1 MKKVFAS
8 YYRPTEKEFSVLWEK
23 CLFVLD
29 ANVLLNLY
37 RYTSSTNQELINIL
51 TQISTRLWMPYQ
63 AALEYQ
69 ERRLEVIAEQ
79 VEAYDS
85 IQKLVDGSQN
95 DLESKLKSYTRHPFV
110 NIDGLISELNGVFA
124 KFKIDVGKHKQKHP
138 DLLNT
143 DHLRE
148 TVTKLLDGKVG
159 QSYPV
164 ERLEEIKKTAKIRY
178 ENEMPPGFKDTK
190 KGEPRQ
196 YNDLVIWF
204 QVIDKAKE
212 VKKPIIF
219 ITDDRKEDWWLKFK
233 GKTIGP
239 RPELIAEMTSEAD
252 VSFYMYQPDQFMKY
266 ARKHLKRQ
274 VKEDAIKEVQD
285 VRRRSQTI
293 LGQMYDSYQRTQ
305 EVLRQLQAQNAAA
318 HATTPPGLL
327 TAALQQ
333 SELAQQ
339 ALTSP
344 AMLAALRQSE
354 LTQQALASPAML
366 AALRQSE
373 FTQQALTSS
382 AMLAAFRQMALQS
395 TGSPIP
401 DADVLKTSGT
411 TAESEKEPKS
421 ESEEEDTG

>member
-1 MKKVFAS
+1 VKKVFAS
-8 YYRPTEKEFSVLWEK
+8 YYRPTEKEFSALWEK

-37 RYTSSTNQELINIL
+37 RYTPSTNQELIDIL
-51 TQISTRLWMPYQ
+51 TQISSRLWMPYQ

-69 ERRLEVIAEQ
+69 ERRLDVIAEQ

-85 IQKLVDGSQN
+85 IQKLVDGSRVE
-95 DLESKLKSYTRHPFV
+95 LEGQLKSYARHPFV
-110 NIDGLISELNGVFA
+110 NIDGLISELNKVFA
-124 KFKIDVGKHKQKHP
+124 KFKIDLDKHKQKHP

-143 DHLRE
+143 DHLRDA
-148 TVTKLLDGKVG
+148 VTKLLDGKVG
-159 QSYPV
+159 PSYSV
-164 ERLEEIKKTAKIRY
+164 ERLEEIKKTAKTRY
-178 ENEMPPGFKDTK
+178 ENEKPPGFKDNK

-204 QVIDKAKE
+204 QIIDKAKE

-239 RPELIAEMTSEAD
+239 RPELMTEMTSEAS

-285 VRRRSQTI
+285 VGRRSQTI

-305 EVLRQLQAQNAAA
+305 EAFRQQIQAQNAAA
-318 HATTPPGLL
+318 HATTAPGLL
-327 TAALQQ
+327 TAALRQ

-354 LTQQALASPAML
+354 LA
-366 AALRQSE
+366 
-373 FTQQALTSS
+373 QQALTSP

-395 TGSPIP
+395 VAPPIP
-401 DADVLKTSGT
+401 DMDVFKSSGT
-411 TAESEKEPKS
+411 TAESEKESKS
-421 ESEEEDTG
+421 EAKDEEAGGQHKDQEK